1 MSFYKLHI
9 YKVNNRLITSNRAFT
24 NLHCIVKTLYRLWSC
39 TIQLSI
45 CAAWIQGH
53 SYIYVT
59 CNWKAQPACMHSY
72 MYEAL
77 THAASHVHMIAKC

>member
-24 NLHCIVKTLYRLWSC
+24 NLHCIVKTLYRVWSC

-45 CAAWIQGH
+45 YALHGFKGIA
-53 SYIYVT
+53 IYVT

-77 THAASHVHMIAKC
+77 THVASHVHMIAKC